1 MTQLVSLWYFLT
13 YSVLFDIPKHI
24 LSPYPGLLPVPSCP
38 SEIFSLIWHIFYW
51 LLQSSNLK
59 PPLLTHGPIPDFMAS
74 RDTHTT
80 MNAHFTSYVSHFH
93 SFSHNYHNFIFP
105 YGREKIIVCIQNT
118 YFCLSL
124 GEHTMWF
131 NCIAFVNR
139 ALKIHIVHANISI
152 VEYTLWSIPRRV

>member
-105 YGREKIIVCIQNT
+105 YGREKNHSLYTEHILLFISWGTHNVIQL
-118 YFCLSL
+118 YCFC
-124 GEHTMWF
+124 E
-131 NCIAFVNR
+131 
-139 ALKIHIVHANISI
+139 
-152 VEYTLWSIPRRV
+152 